1 MTIKQFELVF
11 LKIDLPLQ
19 DGLWPNSKIMLEN
32 ITITHI
38 FLFVIVETL
47 RNLYISYDRDFK
59 VYI

>member
-19 DGLWPNSKIMLEN
+19 DGLWTNSKIMLEN